1 MRILVT
7 GGTGYIG
14 SNTALA
20 LAARGHEAVLFD
32 NLYASEATVPERL
45 AAIAGRP
52 FPFYRGDVRRQADL
66 ATVLEKESVD
76 AVIHLAGLKAAPES
90 VRQPMAYYDSN
101 LIGTHTLCRA
111 MEACGVRRLIFSSS
125 AAVYGEPTVL
135 PTSET
140 APRAPVN
147 PYGRTKL
154 AAELLLE
161 DLAASDDRW
170 SIMALRYFNPVGG
183 WPGGLL
189 GENPSR
195 PPDNLMPRLCRVAAG
210 LEPVLKVFGGDYP
223 TPDGT
228 AIRDYIHVMDLAEGH
243 CAAAEAAVGGWSV
256 LNLGTGAGCSVLELV
271 KAFERVNGVR
281 IPLEISARRPG
292 DAARSYA
299 DPARAEALLG
309 WRASRGLEAMC
320 RDAWAWQQRLMKQG
334 AKGA

>member
-14 SNTALA
+14 SHAALA

-32 NLYASEATVPERL
+32 NLSGSAPAVLERL

-52 FPFYRGDVRRQADL
+52 FPFYRGDVRRQAVL
-66 ATVLEKESVD
+66 AAVLEKEAVD
-76 AVIHLAGLKAAPES
+76 AVVHLAGLKAAPES
-90 VRQPMAYYDSN
+90 VGHPMAYYDCN
-101 LIGTHTLCRA
+101 FVGTHTLCRA

-125 AAVYGEPTVL
+125 AAVYGEPDTL
-135 PTSET
+135 PTAES
-140 APRAPVN
+140 APKAPVN

-170 SIMALRYFNPVGG
+170 SILALRYFNPVGG
-183 WPGGLL
+183 YPGGLL

-210 LEPVLKVFGGDYP
+210 LEPVLQVFGADYP

-228 AIRDYIHVMDLAEGH
+228 AVRDYIHVMDLAEGH
-243 CAAAEAAVGGWSV
+243 CAAAEAAGGGWSV
-256 LNLGTGAGCSVLELV
+256 LNLGTGRGCSVLELV
-271 KAFERVNGVR
+271 RTFERVNGVR
-281 IPLEISARRPG
+281 IPLAISPRRPG
-292 DAARSYA
+292 DAALSYA
-299 DPARAEALLG
+299 DPGRAEAQLH
-309 WRASRGLEAMC
+309 WRARRGLEEMC
-320 RDAWAWQQRLMKQG
+320 RDAWAWQCRLMQAETAG
-334 AKGA
+334 F